1 MSYLAD
7 PGPAAQRRFE
17 RGANS
22 HEGATPA
29 VREVLEVPH
38 LWGAGSGNGLAAR
51 RKTGG

>member
-7 PGPAAQRRFE
+7 PGPAEQRRFE

-22 HEGATPA
+22 HKGAAPA
-29 VREVLEVPH
+29 VREMLEVPL
-38 LWGAGSGNGLAAR
+38 LWGTGSRNGLAAG